1 MSKPTAPVITYEY
14 DVRNI
19 PVFVENDDD
28 EEEVPEQE
36 EELNPRGNQKLLTRN
51 RLVHDIDSALD
62 QNNYDPI
69 HYIQRNGHWE
79 TLTRYLG
86 LKIDKKNRN
95 DNLDQYITKSN
106 RQTEKM

>member
-62 QNNYDPI
+62 QI
-69 HYIQRNGHWE
+69 ITIQFIISREMDTGK
-79 TLTRYLG
+79 LL
-86 LKIDKKNRN
+86 
-95 DNLDQYITKSN
+95 LDI
-106 RQTEKM
+106 